1 MRTLH
6 AKFVTIIFCQNFII
20 SFPTLLSIH
29 VEGRKVLDLLAVFY
43 GEIAV
48 RGGTSPATA
57 IVAPQ
62 FYGQIILP
70 IDRQKWLFFHT
81 GGQYTIIFLSS
92 KIFA

>member
-1 MRTLH
+1 M
-6 AKFVTIIFCQNFII
+6 
-20 SFPTLLSIH
+20 
-29 VEGRKVLDLLAVFY
+29 LDLLAVFY

-70 IDRQKWLFFHT
+70 IDRQKWLFS
-81 GGQYTIIFLSS
+81 YRWSIYNNFL
-92 KIFA
+92 I

>member
-1 MRTLH
+1 M
-6 AKFVTIIFCQNFII
+6 F
-20 SFPTLLSIH
+20 
-29 VEGRKVLDLLAVFY
+29 DLLAVFY

-70 IDRQKWLFFHT
+70 IDRQKWLFS
-81 GGQYTIIFLSS
+81 YRWSIYNNFL
-92 KIFA
+92 I

>member
-1 MRTLH
+1 M
-6 AKFVTIIFCQNFII
+6 F
-20 SFPTLLSIH
+20 
-29 VEGRKVLDLLAVFY
+29 DLLAVFY

-70 IDRQKWLFFHT
+70 IDRQKWLFFIQVVNIQQFSYPAT
-81 GGQYTIIFLSS
+81 
-92 KIFA
+92 

>member
-20 SFPTLLSIH
+20 SFPTLLSIP
-29 VEGRKVLDLLAVFY
+29 VEAGREGRKVLDLLAVFY

-70 IDRQKWLFFHT
+70 IDRQKWLFS
-81 GGQYTIIFLSS
+81 YRWSVYNNFL
-92 KIFA
+92 I

>member
-20 SFPTLLSIH
+20 SFHSIH
-29 VEGRKVLDLLAVFY
+29 VEGREGRKVLDLLAVFY

-70 IDRQKWLFFHT
+70 IDRQKWLFFI
-81 GGQYTIIFLSS
+81 QVVNIQ
-92 KIFA
+92 